1 MSRSSRIDVAPTGLP
16 VEAARAEIEHELAHG
31 SVVIRAEP
39 GAGKSSLVPLFV
51 ASSFDDLGDP
61 TSSVIVTEP
70 RRLAVRATAAR
81 LAELAGSRVGD
92 VVGFTVRG
100 ERKVSNT
107 TRIEVV
113 TEAVLTNRIQTDP
126 DLPGVGA
133 IVFDEFH
140 ERHLHSDL
148 GLAMSLEAREALRPD
163 LRLVVMSAT
172 LEAERLRDL
181 VGGRTVIDVP
191 GRTFPVETVYRTRP
205 DRRRLADAVADATLT
220 ALDEVDGD
228 VLVFVP
234 GRREIDDTLRAIDRR
249 LTSRH
254 SIELL
259 GLHGSTSVDAQR
271 SILRGGA
278 RRRVVVATAVAETSI
293 TVPGIEAVV
302 DGGLLRRSRFDAATG
317 LGRLETGHATVFAA
331 DQRRGRAGR
340 LGPGRC
346 YRLWAPDDHRHL
358 DVAAP
363 PEIVDG
369 DPLPVAFELA
379 RWGDPWADDLPLL
392 DHPGRQRLQAGQRVL
407 ELLGLTDS
415 SGRLTPAGEQ
425 AASLGLHPRLA
436 ALTLTAAATGQTG
449 LGLRTAALLDDDSWP
464 QRPDLGAELEQRWG
478 TLSRTTER
486 LARRL
491 GSNDTGSRAGLAELG
506 FLLAKAWPDRIA
518 IARPDRPGRFL
529 LNIGREVEVDPA
541 DPLAAAAFLVV
552 ADADG
557 DPRSARVRRA
567 VGVDRS
573 TVLEAAGDHVEWI
586 DHVEW
591 DQRDDTLRAERR
603 QRLGSIVLH
612 RQPLDRP
619 PVDAVRGALRDG
631 LRSSGL
637 DLLRWGER
645 GVGVRSRLAW
655 LHDEDP
661 EQWPDL
667 GDDALLGRLDEWLDL
682 GRCRSVA
689 DLRRLDATEAVLS
702 LLPWEQRRRLDELAP
717 PTLDPPKGRPQ
728 PIRYESGRPVWSV
741 RLQHLF
747 GLDEHPT
754 VGPHRTPLTI
764 ELLSPANRPTQ
775 ITTDLP
781 GFWRGSYR
789 AVRADLRGRYPK
801 HPWPEDPLAP

>member
-133 IVFDEFH
+133 ICFRRVPRATPPQRPRARH
-140 ERHLHSDL
+140 EPRSQ
-148 GLAMSLEAREALRPD
+148 EALRPD

-172 LEAERLRDL
+172 LEAERLQDL

-464 QRPDLGAELEQRWG
+464 SARPRRR
-478 TLSRTTER
+478 TRTTM
-486 LARRL
+486 
-491 GSNDTGSRAGLAELG
+491 GNTQPHDRA
-506 FLLAKAWPDRIA
+506 
-518 IARPDRPGRFL
+518 ARPPTGFERHRQPGRPGRARL
-529 LNIGREVEVDPA
+529 PAGEGMARPNCHRPPRPARSIPAQHRPRGRGRPRR
-541 DPLAAAAFLVV
+541 PTRSGRLS
-552 ADADG
+552 G
-557 DPRSARVRRA
+557 GRRRRWRPPIRSRQTSGWCRPIHRPRSGRRSR
-567 VGVDRS
+567 GVDRPCRMGP
-573 TVLEAAGDHVEWI
+573 TRRHAAGRTPTAPRQH
-586 DHVEW
+586 
-591 DQRDDTLRAERR
+591 RAAPPTTRPSTRRRR
-603 QRLGSIVLH
+603 Q
-612 RQPLDRP
+612 
-619 PVDAVRGALRDG
+619 GALRDG

-637 DLLRWGER
+637 DLLRWG
-645 GVGVRSRLAW
+645 GAASASKPSGLA
-655 LHDEDP
+655 P
-661 EQWPDL
+661 
-667 GDDALLGRLDEWLDL
+667 
-682 GRCRSVA
+682 
-689 DLRRLDATEAVLS
+689 
-702 LLPWEQRRRLDELAP
+702 RRRP
-717 PTLDPPKGRPQ
+717 
-728 PIRYESGRPVWSV
+728 
-741 RLQHLF
+741 
-747 GLDEHPT
+747 
-754 VGPHRTPLTI
+754 
-764 ELLSPANRPTQ
+764 
-775 ITTDLP
+775 
-781 GFWRGSYR
+781 R
-789 AVRADLRGRYPK
+789 AVA
-801 HPWPEDPLAP
+801 